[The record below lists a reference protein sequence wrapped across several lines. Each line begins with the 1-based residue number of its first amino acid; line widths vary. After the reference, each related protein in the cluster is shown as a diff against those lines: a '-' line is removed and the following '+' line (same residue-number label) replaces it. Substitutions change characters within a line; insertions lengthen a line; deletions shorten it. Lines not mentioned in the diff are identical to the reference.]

1 MKKTFWKYSIIEI
14 KNTFKRFFTLI
25 ILALLGI
32 GFFVGI
38 KALGGDI
45 KDTVAMYL
53 NEQNMYDIKLVSNLG
68 LDDDDVEALSKVEG
82 IKEVYGSH
90 TTDAYV
96 TNSQNETYTFRINS
110 ITNNINKLDLSSG
123 RMPINTNE
131 CIVEENYIKQQN
143 VHLGDCISI
152 EVPSEKIDM
161 KYNEMQIVGIAKS
174 PLYISRERGFSNI
187 GNGKLKYF
195 MYVPDENFECD
206 FYTEIYIKA
215 ENEKNIHT
223 LEENYENLLE
233 EEIKTIET
241 IEEERTR
248 SKKKKTFKRIY

>member
-38 KALGGDI
+38 KALGGDL

-68 LDDDDVEALSKVEG
+68 LDDDDVEALYKVEG

-96 TNSQNETYTFRINS
+96 TNSQNETYTFRVNS

-215 ENEKNIHT
+215 ENEKKIHI